1 MGNKLKAAR
10 EAHRLTQDELA
21 KASGVSRATICNL
34 ENDTAENVTVKTLTK
49 LADALGMTVREIF
62 FP

>member
-21 KASGVSRATICNL
+21 KASGVSRVTICNL
-34 ENDTAENVTVKTLTK
+34 ENDVAENVTVKTLTK